1 MDTIGAFFFPTK
13 EIKMELNRVAVTGVS
28 AMCGLGNSMDEV
40 WNNLIEGKSGISMI
54 EDIDPEMWPVQFA
67 GTVKNFEISEDILDK
82 KEQKRFDLF
91 IHYALHSADEA
102 IKKSKLLEAGYD
114 PVMVG
119 SILGTGLGG
128 FPIIESMT
136 KTYQEKGPR
145 RVSPFFIPSFIPN
158 MSAGKISMKYNFKGV
173 NYATSSACASAS
185 HAIGAAASEI
195 MLGRQDA
202 MVTGG
207 SEAVITGLTMAGF
220 SSMKALSKW
229 NDRPT
234 EASRPFDTDRNGF
247 VMGEGAGI
255 LILENLEKAK
265 ARGATILAEVVGFG
279 ATADAY
285 HITSPHPEGEGTVPC
300 MEQALR
306 NAGIKKEDID
316 YINAHGTST
325 PLGDIAETNAIKTV
339 FGEHAYKLDV
349 SSTKSMHGHLLGAA
363 GGLES
368 VICIKALAEGI
379 IPPTINLN
387 SQDEACDLNY
397 TPNKAKKRN
406 IKYALNN
413 SFGFGGTNSTT
424 IFKKYEE

>member
-1 MDTIGAFFFPTK
+1 
-13 EIKMELNRVAVTGVS
+13 METNRVAITGIS
-28 AMCGLGNSMDEV
+28 AMCGLGNNMEEV
-40 WNNLIEGKSGISMI
+40 WQNLIAGKSGISTI
-54 EDIDPEMWPVQFA
+54 EDIDPDMWPVQFA
-67 GTVKNFEISEDILDK
+67 GVVKNFEISEDVLDK
-82 KEQKRFDLF
+82 KEQKRFDTF
-91 IHYALHSADEA
+91 IHYALHCADEA
-102 IKKSKLLEAGYD
+102 IKEAKLLEAGYE
-114 PVMVG
+114 PEMVG

-128 FPIIESMT
+128 FPMIESMT
-136 KTYQEKGPR
+136 QTYNEKGPR
-145 RVSPFFIPSFIPN
+145 RVSPFFIPAFIPN
-158 MSAGKISMKYNFKGV
+158 MSSGKISMKYNFKGV

-185 HAIGAAASEI
+185 HAIAAAASEI

-202 MVTGG
+202 MITGG
-207 SEAVITGLTMAGF
+207 SEAVISGLTMAGF

-229 NDRPT
+229 NDKPQA
-234 EASRPFDTDRNGF
+234 ASRPFDKERNGF

-255 LILENLEKAK
+255 IVLENLEKAK
-265 ARGATILAEVVGFG
+265 ARGANIIAEVVGFG

-285 HITSPHPEGEGTVPC
+285 HITSPEPNGAGTVPC

-306 NAGIKKEDID
+306 HAGIKKEEID

-325 PLGDIAETNAIKTV
+325 PLGDIAETNAIKKV

-379 IPPTINLN
+379 IPPTINLDN
-387 SQDEACDLNY
+387 QDEECDLNY
-397 TPNKAKKRN
+397 TANTMKKKD

-424 IFKKYEE
+424 IFKKYQD

>member
-1 MDTIGAFFFPTK
+1 M
-13 EIKMELNRVAVTGVS
+13 IKTNRVAVTGVS
-28 AMCGLGNSMDEV
+28 ALCGLGHTMDEV
-40 WNNLIEGKSGISMI
+40 WNAVTQGKSGISTI
-54 EDIDPEMWPVQFA
+54 ENISEDMWPVQFA
-67 GTVKNFEISEDILDK
+67 GRVQNFEISEEILDK

-102 IKKSKLLEAGYD
+102 IKKAGLLEAGYD
-114 PVMVG
+114 PTMIG

-128 FPIIESMT
+128 FPMIEDMT
-136 KTYQEKGPR
+136 MIYNEKGPR
-145 RVSPFFIPSFIPN
+145 RVSPFFIPAFIPN
-158 MSAGKISMKYNFKGV
+158 MGAGKISMKYNFQGV

-202 MVTGG
+202 MITGG

-229 NDRPT
+229 NDKPQA
-234 EASRPFDTDRNGF
+234 ASRPFDVDRNGF

-265 ARGATILAEVVGFG
+265 ARGAHIIAEVVGFG

-285 HITSPHPEGEGTVPC
+285 HITSPHPEGAGTVPC
-300 MEQALR
+300 MQQALKH
-306 NAGIKKEDID
+306 AGITTEAID

-325 PLGDIAETNAIKTV
+325 PLGDIAETTAIKKV
-339 FGEHAYKLDV
+339 FGDHAYKLSV

-368 VICIKALAEGI
+368 VLCVKALEEGI
-379 IPPTINLN
+379 IPPTINLEN
-387 SQDEACDLNY
+387 QDPECDLNY
-397 TPNKAKKRN
+397 TPNTMVKKD
-406 IKYALNN
+406 IEYALNN

-424 IFKKYEE
+424 IFKKYTK

>member
-1 MDTIGAFFFPTK
+1 MK
-13 EIKMELNRVAVTGVS
+13 LQRVAITGIS
-28 AMCGLGNSMDEV
+28 AMCGLGNNLDEV
-40 WNNLIEGKSGISMI
+40 WNSLIQGKSGISSI
-54 EDIDPEMWPVQFA
+54 EDIDPKMWPVQFA
-67 GTVKNFEISEDILDK
+67 GLVKNFQISEEILDV
-82 KEQKRFDLF
+82 KEQKRFDTF
-91 IHYALHSADEA
+91 IHYALHCADEA
-102 IKKSKLLEAGYD
+102 IKKSGLLEAGYS
-114 PVMVG
+114 PTMMG

-128 FPIIESMT
+128 FPIIEETT
-136 KTYQEKGPR
+136 KTYFEKGPR
-145 RVSPFFIPSFIPN
+145 RVSPFFIPAFIPN
-158 MSAGKISMKYNFKGV
+158 MASGKMSMIYNFRGV

-234 EASRPFDTDRNGF
+234 EASRPFDIDRNGF

-255 LILENLEKAK
+255 LVLENYEKAK
-265 ARGATILAEVVGFG
+265 ARGAKIIAEVAGFG

-285 HITSPHPEGEGTVPC
+285 HITSPHPEGEGTIPC
-300 MEQALR
+300 MKQALE
-306 NAGIKKEDID
+306 NAGIQKEQID

-325 PLGDIAETNAIKTV
+325 PLGDIAETNAIKAV
-339 FGEHAYKLDV
+339 FEDHAYNLKV

-368 VICIKALAEGI
+368 VICIKALAEGM
-379 IPPTINLN
+379 IPPTINLQN
-387 SQDEACDLNY
+387 QDEKCDLNY
-397 TPNKAKKRN
+397 TANKAVKAD
-406 IKYALNN
+406 IQYALNN

-424 IFKKYEE
+424 IFKKAD

>member
-1 MDTIGAFFFPTK
+1 MS
-13 EIKMELNRVAVTGVS
+13 LNRVAITGIS
-28 AMCGLGNSMDEV
+28 AMCGLGNSLDEV
-40 WNNLIEGKSGISMI
+40 WTNLIEGKSGISTI
-54 EDIDPEMWPVQFA
+54 ENIDESMWPVQFA
-67 GTVKNFEISEDILDK
+67 GIVKDFQIADDILDP
-82 KEQKRFDLF
+82 KEQRRFDIF
-91 IHYALHSADEA
+91 IHYALHCADEA
-102 IKKSKLLEAGYD
+102 IKTSGLADAGYD
-114 PVMVG
+114 PLMVG

-128 FPIIESMT
+128 FPMIEDMT
-136 KTYQEKGPR
+136 KIYQNKGPR
-145 RVSPFFIPSFIPN
+145 RVSPFFIPGFIPN
-158 MSAGKISMKYNFKGV
+158 MSAGKISMRYNFKGV

-220 SSMKALSKW
+220 ASMKALSKW
-229 NDRPT
+229 NDKPT
-234 EASRPFDTDRNGF
+234 EASRPFDTERNGF
-247 VMGEGAGI
+247 VMGEGAG
-255 LILENLEKAK
+255 LIVLENLEKAK
-265 ARGATILAEVVGFG
+265 ARGANIIAELVGYG

-300 MEQALR
+300 MEQALGYG
-306 NAGIKKEDID
+306 GIDKTKID

-325 PLGDIAETNAIKTV
+325 PLGDIAETNAIKKV
-339 FGEHAYKLDV
+339 FGDHAYNLSV

-368 VICIKALAEGI
+368 VICIKALQEGV

-387 SQDEACDLNY
+387 NQDEACDLNY
-397 TPNKAKKRN
+397 TPNKMVKKDLE
-406 IKYALNN
+406 YALNN

-424 IFKKYEE
+424 IFKKYTD

>member
-1 MDTIGAFFFPTK
+1 
-13 EIKMELNRVAVTGVS
+13 METNRVAVTGIS
-28 AMCGLGNSMDEV
+28 AMCGLGNSLDEV
-40 WNNLIEGKSGISMI
+40 WNNLIAGKSGITTI
-54 EDIDPEMWPVQFA
+54 PDIDPAMWPVQFA
-67 GTVKNFEISEDILDK
+67 GSVKNFEISEDILDK
-82 KEQKRFDLF
+82 KEQRRFDTF
-91 IHYALHSADEA
+91 IHYALHCADEA
-102 IKKSKLLEAGYD
+102 IKSAGLLDSGYD
-114 PVMVG
+114 PLMIG

-145 RVSPFFIPSFIPN
+145 RVSPFFIPAFIPN
-158 MSAGKISMKYNFKGV
+158 MSAGKISMKYNFRGV

-185 HAIGAAASEI
+185 HAIAAAASEI

-202 MVTGG
+202 VVTGG

-234 EASRPFDTDRNGF
+234 EASRPFDKDRNGF

-255 LILENLEKAK
+255 LILENYEKAV
-265 ARGATILAEVVGFG
+265 ARGANILAEVVGFG
-279 ATADAY
+279 ATADAH
-285 HITSPHPEGEGTVPC
+285 HITSPEPNGAGTIPC
-300 MEQALR
+300 MKQALKQ
-306 NAGIKKEDID
+306 AGIEKEEID
-316 YINAHGTST
+316 YINVHGTST
-325 PLGDIAETNAIKTV
+325 PLGDIAETNAIKKV
-339 FGEHAYKLDV
+339 FGDHAYKVDI

-368 VICIKALAEGI
+368 VICIKALVEGI
-379 IPPTINLN
+379 IPPTINLDN
-387 SQDEACDLNY
+387 QDPECDLNY
-397 TPNKAKKRN
+397 TPSVMKKKD

-424 IFKKYEE
+424 IFKKV